1 MNSTAKD
8 LDSNSPAT
16 VAAADKERFSV
27 LSSLTPDIARA
38 MRRYRPR
45 SMRKVPRAIARS
57 TGVNSVRIVR
67 PAITPTLANTIR
79 SVTTLAEPWRLARAH
94 RPPDVQILNVTVTL
108 CDRKGLCITKLPQG
122 GH

>member
-79 SVTTLAEPWRLARAH
+79 SVTTLAEPWRLARAPALQT
-94 RPPDVQILNVTVTL
+94 RLTVTESARPL
-108 CDRKGLCITKLPQG
+108 NQLGWALWS
-122 GH
+122 